1 MIRKFFISVCFSWN
15 NDFISALFLLG
26 VLISSFSQ
34 ILLKKS
40 AGQNGSSGIK
50 AYFNPFVIMSYSLFV
65 FSTLLSFL
73 CLKFIPLSK
82 AQVPDSA
89 FYIFVAVLSRLFF
102 NEKLNVRKVAGF
114 IFIMAGIF
122 VSSF

>member
-1 MIRKFFISVCFSWN
+1 MDKKIIF
-15 NDFISALFLLG
+15 SALFLLG
-26 VLISSFSQ
+26 VFISSFSQ

-50 AYFNPFVIMSYSLFV
+50 AYLNLFVIISYILFV
-65 FSTLLSFL
+65 FSTLVSLL
-73 CLKFIPLSK
+73 CLKIIPLSK
-82 AQVPDSA
+82 APVLDSA
-89 FYIFVAVLSRLFF
+89 SYIFVAVLSRFFF
-102 NEKLNVRKVAGF
+102 NEKLNAQKIAGF

>member
-1 MIRKFFISVCFSWN
+1 MDEKMIFS
-15 NDFISALFLLG
+15 AVFLLG

-50 AYFNPFVIMSYSLFV
+50 AYLNPLVIISYSLFV
-65 FSTLLSFL
+65 FSTLLSLL
-73 CLKFIPLSK
+73 CLKIIPLSK
-82 AQVPDSA
+82 APVLDSA
-89 FYIFVAVLSRLFF
+89 SYIFVAVLSRFFF
-102 NEKLNVRKVAGF
+102 NEKLNVQKIAGF
-114 IFIMAGIF
+114 IFIVAGIF

>member
-1 MIRKFFISVCFSWN
+1 MDKKMIFS
-15 NDFISALFLLG
+15 AVFLLG

-50 AYFNPFVIMSYSLFV
+50 AYLNPLVIMSYSLFV
-65 FSTLLSFL
+65 FSTLLSLL

-82 AQVPDSA
+82 APVLDSA
-89 FYIFVAVLSRLFF
+89 SYIFVAVLSRFFF
-102 NEKLNVRKVAGF
+102 NEKLNAKKTAGF
-114 IFIMAGIF
+114 VFIIGGIF